1 MLMISRRDMESLADP
16 AQVLKAVERAFAL
29 YGEGKYDMPL
39 RFSYDS
45 GARNLL
51 YMPCFTEGA
60 MGTKILTVFPQN
72 REKGLPAIDGLML
85 LNDPESGA
93 PICVLDAKMLTQLR
107 TGAVGAGMGAKA
119 LAKRDARSVCLVGC
133 GAQGL
138 YQLLFCCLVRP
149 IERIALFDAYAKDLS
164 SFVCRV
170 REMTGVKQIDV
181 CQSAAEAAR
190 DADILVTATTA
201 KSPVFPDDAALFR
214 GKCCIGIGS
223 YKPDMREYP
232 DALMETRPLVVADC
246 AHALEESGD
255 LKDPLEKGLLRAE
268 DVRELSDL
276 LGRYESGEGTVF
288 YKSVGM
294 ALFDVVTARRIYELA
309 SARGAG
315 VEVQW

>member
-1 MLMISRRDMESLADP
+1 MICRKDMERLAAP
-16 AQVLKAVERAFAL
+16 AQVLAAVEQAFAL

-39 RFSYDS
+39 RFSYDC
-45 GARNLL
+45 GERNLL

-60 MGTKILTVFPQN
+60 MGTKMLTVFPRN
-72 REKGLPAIDGLML
+72 RERGLPAIDGLML
-85 LNDPESGA
+85 LNDPETGA
-93 PICVLDAKMLTQLR
+93 PLCVLDAKMLTQLR
-107 TGAVGAGMGAKA
+107 TGAAGAGMGVKT
-119 LAKRDARSVCLVGC
+119 LARRDARSVCLVGC

-149 IERIALFDAYAKDLS
+149 IGRIALYDAFAKDLS
-164 SFVCRV
+164 GFANRA
-170 REMTGVKQIDV
+170 REMTGVAQVDI

-201 KSPVFPDDAALFR
+201 KTPVFPDDAALFR

-232 DALMETRPLVVADC
+232 DALMETNPLVVADC

-255 LKDPLEKGLLRAE
+255 LRDPVEKGLLRAG
-268 DVRELSDL
+268 DVRELSAV
-276 LGRYESGEGTVF
+276 LGRQMPEGGTVF

-294 ALFDVVTARRIYELA
+294 ALFDVVTAKRIYDLA
-309 SARGAG
+309 LAQG
-315 VEVQW
+315 VGVQVDW